1 MKRVKVKKISPVK
14 KKTVPLTH
22 FYEALFQE
30 NKDLRVQVAH
40 LQDELDIYK
49 NKPNYWEERAIVLSH
64 ENEELKQKLSEL
76 EK

>member
-1 MKRVKVKKISPVK
+1 MKRVKVKK
-14 KKTVPLTH
+14 KTASLAS
-22 FYEALFQE
+22 FYEALLQE

-49 NKPNYWEERAIVLSH
+49 NKPNYWEERAIVLSR
-64 ENEELKQKLSEL
+64 ENEELKQKLAEL

>member
-1 MKRVKVKKISPVK
+1 MKRVKVKKKTSPIAS
-14 KKTVPLTH
+14 

-49 NKPNYWEERAIVLSH
+49 NKPNYWEERAIVLSR
-64 ENEELKQKLSEL
+64 ENEELKQKLAEL

>member
-1 MKRVKVKKISPVK
+1 MKRVKVRKKPSSLA
-14 KKTVPLTH
+14 T
-22 FYEALFQE
+22 FYEALLQE

-49 NKPNYWEERAIVLSH
+49 NRPNYWEERAIVLSR
-64 ENEELKQKLSEL
+64 ENEELKQKLAEL

>member
-1 MKRVKVKKISPVK
+1 MKRVKVR
-14 KKTVPLTH
+14 KKTSSLAS

-30 NKDLRVQVAH
+30 NKDLRVQVTH

-49 NKPNYWEERAIVLSH
+49 NRPNYWEERAIVLSR
-64 ENEELKQKLSEL
+64 ENEELKQKLAEL

>member
-1 MKRVKVKKISPVK
+1 MRQVKVKKIASSISRFCEI
-14 KKTVPLTH
+14 LL
-22 FYEALFQE
+22 EE
-30 NKDLRVQVAH
+30 NKDLRIQVAH

-49 NKPNYWEERAIVLSH
+49 NRPNYWEERAIVLSR

>member
-1 MKRVKVKKISPVK
+1 MKRVKVKK
-14 KKTVPLTH
+14 KTSSLAP
-22 FYEALFQE
+22 FYEALLQE

-49 NKPNYWEERAIVLSH
+49 NRPNYWEERAIVLSR
-64 ENEELKQKLSEL
+64 ENEELKQKLAEL

>member
-1 MKRVKVKKISPVK
+1 MIYMKRVKVKK
-14 KKTVPLTH
+14 KTSSLAS
-22 FYEALFQE
+22 FYEALLQE

-49 NKPNYWEERAIVLSH
+49 NRPNYWEERAIVLSR

>member
-1 MKRVKVKKISPVK
+1 MRQVKVRKIASSIS
-14 KKTVPLTH
+14 H
-22 FYEALFQE
+22 FCEILLEE

-49 NKPNYWEERAIVLSH
+49 NKPNYWAERAIVLSR
-64 ENEELKQKLSEL
+64 ENEELKQKLAEL

>member
-1 MKRVKVKKISPVK
+1 MKRVKVKK
-14 KKTVPLTH
+14 KTSSLAS
-22 FYEALFQE
+22 FYEALLQE

-49 NKPNYWEERAIVLSH
+49 NRPNYWEERAIVLSR

>member
-1 MKRVKVKKISPVK
+1 MKRVKVKK
-14 KKTVPLTH
+14 KTSSLAS
-22 FYEALFQE
+22 FYEALLQE

-49 NKPNYWEERAIVLSH
+49 NRPNYWEERAIVLSR
-64 ENEELKQKLSEL
+64 ENEELKQKLAEL

>member
-1 MKRVKVKKISPVK
+1 MKRVKVR
-14 KKTVPLTH
+14 KKTSSLAS
-22 FYEALFQE
+22 FYEVLLQE

-49 NKPNYWEERAIVLSH
+49 NRPNYWEERAIVLSR
-64 ENEELKQKLSEL
+64 ENEELKQKLAEL

>member
-1 MKRVKVKKISPVK
+1 MKRVKVKK
-14 KKTVPLTH
+14 KTSSLAS
-22 FYEALFQE
+22 FYETLLQE

-49 NKPNYWEERAIVLSH
+49 NRPNYWEERAIVLSR
-64 ENEELKQKLSEL
+64 ENEELKQKLAEL

>member
-1 MKRVKVKKISPVK
+1 MKRVKVKKKISPLASFCE
-14 KKTVPLTH
+14 TII
-22 FYEALFQE
+22 QE

-49 NKPNYWEERAIVLSH
+49 NRPNYWEERAIVLSR
-64 ENEELKQKLSEL
+64 ENEELKQKLAEL

>member
-1 MKRVKVKKISPVK
+1 MKRVKVR
-14 KKTVPLTH
+14 KKTSSLASFCET
-22 FYEALFQE
+22 LIQE

-49 NKPNYWEERAIVLSH
+49 NRPNYWEERAIALSR

>member
-1 MKRVKVKKISPVK
+1 MKRVKVR
-14 KKTVPLTH
+14 KKTSSFTS
-22 FYEALFQE
+22 FYEALLQE

-49 NKPNYWEERAIVLSH
+49 NRPNYWEERVIVLSR
-64 ENEELKQKLSEL
+64 ENEELKQKLAEL